1 MFISGEGEGER
12 EKERKKDRKEES
24 KEEESKKMD
33 MGENEP
39 VESGRLSSFHV
50 YFHLTRPIEAVVAFR
65 GHPLSHF
72 WYHLHLKR

>member
-1 MFISGEGEGER
+1 MRRER
-12 EKERKKDRKEES
+12 ERERERRSGGRIEK

>member
-1 MFISGEGEGER
+1 
-12 EKERKKDRKEES
+12 
-24 KEEESKKMD
+24 MD

-72 WYHLHLKR
+72 WYHLHLKRQIGPGTNVLSYWPK